1 MFICLVC
8 SANAR
13 CVLLHAQ
20 AQLLLHGA
28 CRYGY
33 MNRTGGVPCP
43 QHGLQPAI
51 ISVVALPGV
60 GLCVERVGTARGSKL
75 CRTGHAYGH
84 VAVLPG
90 LNDTVPH
97 GELWSIGDQ
106 PTVAALLE
114 NEAGQRR
121 RKVKAPHIGQ
131 DMSYIPNPDGREIY
145 VYDDVDRRM
154 LMEDFFAKLHLC
166 YGK

>member
-1 MFICLVC
+1 MSF
-8 SANAR
+8 
-13 CVLLHAQ
+13 
-20 AQLLLHGA
+20 
-28 CRYGY
+28 
-33 MNRTGGVPCP
+33 
-43 QHGLQPAI
+43 
-51 ISVVALPGV
+51 
-60 GLCVERVGTARGSKL
+60 
-75 CRTGHAYGH
+75 
-84 VAVLPG
+84 
-90 LNDTVPH
+90 PH